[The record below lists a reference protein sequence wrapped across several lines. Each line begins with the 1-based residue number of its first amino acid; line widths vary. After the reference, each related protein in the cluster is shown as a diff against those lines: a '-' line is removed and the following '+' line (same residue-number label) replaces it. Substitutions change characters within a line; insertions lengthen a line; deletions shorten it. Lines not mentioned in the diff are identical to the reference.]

1 MSKIRVSELLSALS
15 LSSFH
20 HVSIRR
26 KDSAGEDYVGG
37 GSPVSVSRRFGN
49 LEIKGSDIRENVL
62 IIYVANEN

>member
-1 MSKIRVSELLSALS
+1 MKVSELLNALS
-15 LSSFH
+15 LPSFR

-37 GSPVSVSRRFGN
+37 GAPLSVSRRFGN

-62 IIYVANEN
+62 IIYVASEN